1 MLKSVIK
8 PIGYARSLVRYR
20 VASLDV
26 SKKTTFVNAHV
37 VFTGIVVGEE
47 NFHKIVR
54 LDENAVCNLLG
65 NSPHV
70 FQKHASISSI
80 SDMNVES
87 VALLNALQFIKNT
100 PINSISDI
108 NDSIDTAV
116 ICTKMEN
123 MCKEHV
129 RQYRLLENM
138 SKEQTKQYNLLERV
152 DETVNHMSN
161 TMFINSVFRLLFVV
175 TVVVALKS

>member
-87 VALLNALQFIKNT
+87 VALLNALQFIENT
-100 PINSISDI
+100 PINIIS
-108 NDSIDTAV
+108 DSIDTAV

-123 MCKEHV
+123 MSKEHV